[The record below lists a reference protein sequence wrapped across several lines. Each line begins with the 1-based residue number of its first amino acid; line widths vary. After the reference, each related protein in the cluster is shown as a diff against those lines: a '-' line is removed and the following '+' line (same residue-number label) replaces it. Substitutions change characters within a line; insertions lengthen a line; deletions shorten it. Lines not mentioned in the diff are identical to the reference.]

1 MLFKLK
7 SLITDSI
14 YFLVKLNLIKLS
26 GRFWTTLHLKKVLE
40 GTKFP
45 EISINK
51 IAFLVHDDISFD
63 HIQNVIKNLP
73 QGTFDI
79 ILVNY
84 KGIFCFSHVLDIILN
99 RTYTKIQTDK
109 IKNIIKKSY
118 PFCRL
123 RTIHEVIESR
133 ERYCWLV
140 CGHNGLNHTARCI
153 IKDNLVYGANLLAD
167 HLAYFQ
173 FAIDPDQASNVKNCQ
188 VFDKI
193 FCVGAWQA
201 KLFRGMPI
209 KAKVFDY
216 GSPRF
221 DSKIQSHDNLDV
233 KALLDNDNHFDC
245 SKRTILWLPTHTK
258 ATTVVDFLPNMQNL
272 TQEYN
277 VLLKAHTD
285 CFSEMKGLENVIR
298 KNAPDV
304 TLVKDK
310 DSADLMGIA
319 DFVCCDYGGSV
330 FTAIGMDKNVILLN
344 SKHDSFARRHFCTDC
359 KNGKIKLRDNIVNF
373 YYNEQEKILNALRD
387 SSVWERQS
395 LIRKNLREQYL
406 SVHKEPSG
414 KLIADELLS
423 GLE

>member
-7 SLITDSI
+7 ILISDCI
-14 YFLVKLNLIKLS
+14 YLLVKLKLIKLS
-26 GRFWTTLHLKKVLE
+26 GQFWTTLHLKKVLE
-40 GTKFP
+40 ETNFP
-45 EISINK
+45 KSSVNK

-73 QGTFDI
+73 QATFDI
-79 ILVNY
+79 VLVKY
-84 KGIFCFSHVLDIILN
+84 KGIFCFSHVLDIVFK
-99 RTYTKIQTDK
+99 RTYTKIKKKK

-133 ERYCWLV
+133 EKYRWLV
-140 CGHNGLNHTARCI
+140 CGHNGLSHTARCI
-153 IKDNLVYGANLLAD
+153 VKDDLVYGANLLAD

-173 FAIDPDQASNVKNCQ
+173 FAIDPDQASNVKKCQ

-201 KLFRGMPI
+201 KLFRNMPI
-209 KAKVFDY
+209 KAKVLDY

-221 DSKIQSHDNLDV
+221 DNKIRSRDNLDV
-233 KALLDNDNHFDC
+233 RALLANNNHFDC
-245 SKRTILWLPTHTK
+245 NKETILWLPTHTK

-285 CFSEMKGLENVIR
+285 CFSEIKDLEDIIR
-298 KNAPDV
+298 DNAPDII
-304 TLVKDK
+304 LVKDR
-310 DSADLMGIA
+310 DSADLMGLA
-319 DFVCCDYGGSV
+319 DFVCCDYGGSI

-359 KNGKIKLRDNIVNF
+359 KNGKIKLRDSIVNF
-373 YYNEQEKILNALRD
+373 YDNEQEKFLSILKD
-387 SSVWERQS
+387 GSVWEKQS
-395 LIRKNLREQYL
+395 SIRENLREQYL
-406 SVHKEPSG
+406 SVHEEPSG
-414 KLIADELLS
+414 KLIANELLR